1 MEFSAKSAKQI
12 FEVFLVYI
20 VSYRFIFLQAL
31 STDPERGM
39 RVEELERLLAVE
51 TGGEELGA
59 RKFFVSTKKNLLNR
73 VIASSL
79 LAQKNLLNKTSLDAT
94 YVFLGEDEIEVVMT
108 AARGVA
114 DQKGFLTMQV

>member
-1 MEFSAKSAKQI
+1 MEFSAKSARQI

-59 RKFFVSTKKNLLNR
+59 HTFLVSTKESFQQGARK
-73 VIASSL
+73 
-79 LAQKNLLNKTSLDAT
+79 
-94 YVFLGEDEIEVVMT
+94 FLVS
-108 AARGVA
+108 
-114 DQKGFLTMQV
+114 KK

>member
-1 MEFSAKSAKQI
+1 MEFSAKSARQI

-31 STDPERGM
+31 SSDPERGM

-59 RKFFVSTKKNLLNR
+59 CKFIACTKKNFCTKPFWTRPLYSQGRTRSKL
-73 VIASSL
+73 
-79 LAQKNLLNKTSLDAT
+79 
-94 YVFLGEDEIEVVMT
+94 
-108 AARGVA
+108 
-114 DQKGFLTMQV
+114 

>member
-12 FEVFLVYI
+12 FEVFSVYI
-20 VSYRFIFLQAL
+20 VSFRFISLQAL

-59 RKFFVSTKKNLLNR
+59 HTFLVSTKESFQQ
-73 VIASSL
+73 V
-79 LAQKNLLNKTSLDAT
+79 
-94 YVFLGEDEIEVVMT
+94 
-108 AARGVA
+108 ARKFCA
-114 DQKGFLTMQV
+114 CTKKIFRAKPLWKRPMYS

>member
-31 STDPERGM
+31 SSDPERGM

-59 RKFFVSTKKNLLNR
+59 HTFLVCTKESFQQNLFGRDLRFPRRGRDRSCDDGCTGSRRSKRLLNHAG
-73 VIASSL
+73 VI
-79 LAQKNLLNKTSLDAT
+79 
-94 YVFLGEDEIEVVMT
+94 VV
-108 AARGVA
+108 V
-114 DQKGFLTMQV
+114 

>member
-12 FEVFLVYI
+12 FEVFSVYI
-20 VSYRFIFLQAL
+20 VSFRFISLQAL

-59 RKFFVSTKKNLLNR
+59 RNLLVSTKK
-73 VIASSL
+73 I
-79 LAQKNLLNKTSLDAT
+79 
-94 YVFLGEDEIEVVMT
+94 F
-108 AARGVA
+108 
-114 DQKGFLTMQV
+114 

>member
-31 STDPERGM
+31 SSDPERGM

-59 RKFFVSTKKNLLNR
+59 HTFLVSTKESFQQNLFGRDLC
-73 VIASSL
+73 
-79 LAQKNLLNKTSLDAT
+79 
-94 YVFLGEDEIEVVMT
+94 FLGEDEIEVVMT

>member
-1 MEFSAKSAKQI
+1 MEFSAKSARQI
-12 FEVFLVYI
+12 FEVFSVYI

-59 RKFFVSTKKNLLNR
+59 HTFLVSTKE
-73 VIASSL
+73 SF
-79 LAQKNLLNKTSLDAT
+79 QLDAHKLFVSMLT
-94 YVFLGEDEIEVVMT
+94 SVFFPQRNLSTGC
-108 AARGVA
+108 
-114 DQKGFLTMQV
+114 LQVLCLHKRIF

>member
-1 MEFSAKSAKQI
+1 MEFSAKSATQI

-31 STDPERGM
+31 SSDPERGM

-59 RKFFVSTKKNLLNR
+59 RKVLVSPKNLLSW
-73 VIASSL
+73 VLASSL
-79 LAQKNLLNKTSLDAT
+79 LAQKNLFNKTS
-94 YVFLGEDEIEVVMT
+94 
-108 AARGVA
+108 
-114 DQKGFLTMQV
+114 